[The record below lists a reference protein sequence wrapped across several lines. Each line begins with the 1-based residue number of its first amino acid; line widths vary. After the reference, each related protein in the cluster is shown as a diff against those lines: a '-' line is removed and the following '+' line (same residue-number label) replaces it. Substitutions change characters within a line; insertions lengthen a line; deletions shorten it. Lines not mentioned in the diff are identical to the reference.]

1 MTELSTPLAAPEKW
15 VIVDRTTGNKVIVS
29 AKTWFEARDRAMRAL
44 NEMQGSAFADSLDCI
59 YNPTAPGADGG
70 AMSEFEALAD
80 LTARGLAE
88 ARRQKDEWIIAEKK
102 ELDGV
107 RNLARLSSE
116 LVAAYDNLKA
126 VQARCTELMLENRAL
141 REALAEQ

>member
-15 VIVDRTTGNKVIVS
+15 VIVDRTTGNKVMVS
-29 AKTWFEARDRAMRAL
+29 AKTWFEARDLAMRAL
-44 NEMQGSAFADSLDCI
+44 NEIQGSAFSESLDCV
-59 YNPTAPGADGG
+59 YNPTAPGAEN
-70 AMSEFEALAD
+70 AMAVILCD
-80 LTARGLAE
+80 LPLTIELKHE
-88 ARRQKDEWIIAEKK
+88 LTVTDNK

-107 RNLARLSSE
+107 RDLARLSAE

-126 VQARCTELMLENRAL
+126 VQARCTELILENRAL